1 MLWAVALGLWKE
13 GHAMLKYFVKR
24 VLQGLVTLLVLSF
37 VIYFAARLIAG
48 SQSIR
53 MRGYGQTT
61 QGYFSFLANAL
72 RGDLGMSATFPR
84 PVMSEIQGRY
94 GYTMILAVGG
104 TTVSV
109 VLGVLLGIVAAVRRD
124 SRLDKVI
131 MVMSLTT
138 VSIPL
143 FFSALILMLVFCLYL
158 GWLPSLGLESWQG
171 FILPIVTLG
180 LPAIGFFTRTARS
193 AMLDALGE
201 DYIRTSRAR
210 GLPEKLIIYSHAF
223 RNTLVPVL
231 TAVGVRFGELLAG
244 TVLVENAFSI
254 PGLGRLIVSA
264 VVQRDYN
271 LLQGAVLVLAG
282 TFLVINIVIDLL
294 YALVDPKM
302 RLS

>member
-1 MLWAVALGLWKE
+1 
-13 GHAMLKYFVKR
+13 MLKYAIKR

-53 MRGYGQTT
+53 VRGYGQTT
-61 QGYFSFLANAL
+61 QGYFQFLAGVL
-72 RGDLGMSATFPR
+72 RGDLGMSTTFPR
-84 PVMSEIQGRY
+84 PVIDEIRGRY

-104 TTVSV
+104 TTLSV
-109 VLGVLLGIVAAVRRD
+109 TLGVLLGIVAAVRRD
-124 SRLDKVI
+124 SRLDKAI

-143 FFSALILMLVFCLYL
+143 FFSSLILMLVFCLYL
-158 GWLPSLGLESWQG
+158 GWLPSLGLESWKG

-201 DYIRTSRAR
+201 DYIRTSKAR
-210 GLPEKLIIYSHAF
+210 GLPEKLIVYSHAF

-294 YALVDPKM
+294 YALVDPKI

>member
-1 MLWAVALGLWKE
+1 
-13 GHAMLKYFVKR
+13 MLKYFVKR

-84 PVMSEIQGRY
+84 PVMSEIRGRY

-158 GWLPSLGLESWQG
+158 GWLPSLGLESWKG

-294 YALVDPKM
+294 YALVDPKI

>member
-1 MLWAVALGLWKE
+1 
-13 GHAMLKYFVKR
+13 MLKYFVKR